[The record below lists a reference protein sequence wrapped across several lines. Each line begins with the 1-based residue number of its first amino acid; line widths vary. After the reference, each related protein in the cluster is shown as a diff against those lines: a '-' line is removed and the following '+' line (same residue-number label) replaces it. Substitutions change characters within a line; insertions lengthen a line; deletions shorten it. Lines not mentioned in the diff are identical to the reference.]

1 MAGED
6 LLETP
11 GEGEMSGEARFFI
24 HPGSHKNGGMA
35 RVSAPLGAIII
46 GQPPLGEVIP
56 FYPSV
61 GRRGASQGIG
71 TRRLFVVDFVWCTEE
86 GYSHQEA
93 AFL

>member
-46 GQPPLGEVIP
+46 GQPHLGEVIP

-61 GRRGASQGIG
+61 GRGGASQGSR
-71 TRRLFVVDFVWCTEE
+71 TRRLFVMDCVCC
-86 GYSHQEA
+86 A
-93 AFL
+93 K